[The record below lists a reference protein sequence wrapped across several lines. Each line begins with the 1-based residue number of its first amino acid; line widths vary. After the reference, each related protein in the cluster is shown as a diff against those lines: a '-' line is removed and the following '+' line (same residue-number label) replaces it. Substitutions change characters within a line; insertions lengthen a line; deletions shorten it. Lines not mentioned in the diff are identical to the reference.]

1 RRISGNAEMK
11 PRAIEQARPPA
22 DLGHRQIGYSDRV
35 LLQRLIGDEHV
46 RESNGHDGMPPAHRI
61 GIDLVLVERLHFR
74 RYASTIGGEALPI
87 AVPVRGILHIEA
99 DLAILAIK
107 ALAALHQER
116 FERIAVARGIAD
128 SPDAFLAER

>member
-1 RRISGNAEMK
+1 
-11 PRAIEQARPPA
+11 
-22 DLGHRQIGYSDRV
+22 
-35 LLQRLIGDEHV
+35 
-46 RESNGHDGMPPAHRI
+46 
-61 GIDLVLVERLHFR
+61 DLVLVERLHFR

-128 SPDAFLAER
+128 SPDAFLAARLGHLDAEAGTVIPGRAAPGRRQARFFERLSVVEQGEGVV